1 MERWSATTVAL
12 LLIWFVAFSISHHAS
27 AQGAGWITLF
37 DGKDLDNRN
46 QIGDSNWK
54 IADSVAVA
62 DKSNGFLVTKNTYTD
77 FQLRAEFWVDDDA
90 NSGIFI
96 RRTDPAKVTGKT
108 SYEMNIWD
116 RRPNPAYGTGAI
128 VDIAKVSPMP
138 KVAGK

>member
-62 DKSNGFLVTKNTYTD
+62 DKGNGVLGTKNPYTV
-77 FQLRAEFWVDDDA
+77 FQLRAFFGADKDP
-90 NSGIFI
+90 NSAFFI
-96 RRTDPAKVTGKT
+96 PPPAPAKVPANPPKKINTG
-108 SYEMNIWD
+108 D
-116 RRPNPAYGTGAI
+116 GRPTPAY
-128 VDIAKVSPMP
+128 
-138 KVAGK
+138 